1 MGNKLLLQDLIDR
14 LSESGKLKKK
24 DAEQFLR
31 AFFKVIEESLFQ
43 GEVVKIQ
50 GLGTFKLLKVD
61 ARKSVSVSTGEEFQI
76 DEHYKI
82 SFIPESSLK
91 ELINKPF
98 SHLEPVDLGQVAEN
112 TSLLTEMG
120 QTDKAD
126 FSEGRPNVKSK
137 EFEPEKES
145 KKVEPNIVKGEEI
158 DIDIDRR
165 NIENKTVQS
174 VHDLEESPEEIVGS
188 SHHRTIIIWAVFA
201 LIVVSLAIWAY
212 LSNSAAKK
220 DDIRK
225 EEAIEAYE
233 NGQKE
238 NAIQQMDTLTGFV
251 EDSLIN
257 DSITKAKKN
266 GEEQEK
272 AKVTVPKASK
282 HKTKTSGTGVQVS
295 NPADI
300 ATETMKQGGRL
311 TLMALKYYGNKVFWV
326 YIYEANKDKI
336 TDPNNIPVG
345 TKIRIPKPDST
356 KINARDSECIVKAKS
371 LQTRILSK

>member
-1 MGNKLLLQDLIDR
+1 MSNKLLLQDLIDR

-31 AFFKVIEESLFQ
+31 AFFKVLEESLFQ

-61 ARKSVSVSTGEEFQI
+61 ARKSVNVSTGEKFEI

-82 SFIPESSLK
+82 SFIPDSSLK

-98 SHLEPVDLGQVAEN
+98 SHLEPVDLGLLAEN
-112 TSLLTEMG
+112 KSMLEEMG
-120 QTDKAD
+120 QTEKTD
-126 FSEGRPNVKSK
+126 FSEERLEEKH
-137 EFEPEKES
+137 KES
-145 KKVEPNIVKGEEI
+145 VPENKSIKTKSNIVKGREI
-158 DIDIDRR
+158 DLDRK

-174 VHDLEESPEEIVGS
+174 VHDLEEPPEEIAGGS
-188 SHHRTIIIWAVFA
+188 RHRTIIIWVVLA
-201 LIVVSLAIWAY
+201 LFVVSLAIWAY

-220 DDIRK
+220 DYIRK

-233 NGQKE
+233 KDQKK
-238 NAIQQMDTLTGFV
+238 NAVQIDSSAGFV

-257 DSITKAKKN
+257 DSITKTRKN
-266 GEEQEK
+266 AEEQEK
-272 AKVTVPKASK
+272 TKVAVQKLFK
-282 HKTKTSGTGVQVS
+282 HKIKTSETSVRIS
-295 NPADI
+295 NQADI
-300 ATETMKQGGRL
+300 TTETMKQGGRL

-345 TKIRIPKPDST
+345 TKIRIPKPDSS
-356 KINARDSECIVKAKS
+356 KINARDSECIEKAKS
-371 LQTRILSK
+371 LQTRLLSK

>member
-31 AFFKVIEESLFQ
+31 AFFKVVEESLFQ
-43 GEVVKIQ
+43 GEIVKIQ

-76 DEHYKI
+76 EEHYKI
-82 SFIPESSLK
+82 SFIPESSLR

-98 SHLEPVDLGQVAEN
+98 SHLEPVDLGLLAEN
-112 TSLLTEMG
+112 MGLLTEMG
-120 QTDKAD
+120 QIYKTD
-126 FSEGRPNVKSK
+126 FSEERLKEKHRDREHLPDNKSK
-137 EFEPEKES
+137 KA
-145 KKVEPNIVKGEEI
+145 EPNTVKGEEI
-158 DIDIDRR
+158 DLDKK

-174 VHDLEESPEEIVGS
+174 VPDLEELPEEFAGS
-188 SHHRTIIIWAVFA
+188 SRHRTIIIWAVFA
-201 LIVVSLAIWAY
+201 LIAVSLAIWAY
-212 LSNSAAKK
+212 LSNSAAKR
-220 DDIRK
+220 DELFK

-233 NGQKE
+233 KNQKE
-238 NAIQQMDTLTGFV
+238 NAVQMDTSAGFV
-251 EDSLIN
+251 QDSLIN

-266 GEEQEK
+266 VEEQEK
-272 AKVTVPKASK
+272 TEVTVQKPSK
-282 HKTKTSGTGVQVS
+282 HKIKTSGTVVRVS
-295 NPADI
+295 NQADI
-300 ATETMKQGGRL
+300 TTETMEQGSRL

-345 TKIRIPKPDST
+345 TKIRIPKPDSS
-356 KINARDSECIVKAKS
+356 KINARDSECIEKAKS